1 MEIRLG
7 QILFQVLNFAIIL
20 FVLKKFLYKPV
31 LKVLDD
37 RANRIKDGLEAA
49 EKNVKL
55 HEDLETKQD
64 KIIKKAQIEADALVQ
79 QAKTEAD
86 QIVRQAQEK
95 AKSEVKQVLQ
105 TERQAWQNQMSEQTQ
120 KFQKNLT
127 DVVTSS
133 VETVLQDL
141 VSLKVDKT
149 IVDKQISKL
158 DLKHII

>member
-1 MEIRLG
+1 MEIRIG

-49 EKNVKL
+49 EKNIKL
-55 HEDLETKQD
+55 QQDLDAKQD
-64 KIIKKAQIEADALVQ
+64 KILKKAQVEADALVQ
-79 QAKTEAD
+79 KAKTEAD

-105 TERQAWQNQMSEQTQ
+105 SERQAWQNQMTQ
-120 KFQKNLT
+120 QSKQFQKNLT

-149 IVDKQISKL
+149 IVDKQIDKL
-158 DLKHII
+158 DLKHLI